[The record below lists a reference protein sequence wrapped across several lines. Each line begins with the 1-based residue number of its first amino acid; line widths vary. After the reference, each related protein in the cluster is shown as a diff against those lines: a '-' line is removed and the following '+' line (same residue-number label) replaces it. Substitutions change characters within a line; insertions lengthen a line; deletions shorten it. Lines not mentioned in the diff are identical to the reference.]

1 MKKIFYLLV
10 IFLISIACG
19 NSEKSSAE
27 KKENTSA
34 KTSNQ
39 SPCELLSESEIK
51 KALSIP
57 ADTETD
63 IKDKDRPFPS
73 CFYKW
78 ESITWPYE
86 VMNGYMADYAAEL
99 SIILVTDMNKEKYE
113 QAVSYY
119 ENGETINDIG
129 DMATYGEKQSQI
141 TFLSKGNLVHVH
153 CKTSPDAAS
162 NKEKAI
168 KIAKLIV
175 KKL

>member
-1 MKKIFYLLV
+1 MKKIIYLLA

-19 NSEKSSAE
+19 NSEKSSSE
-27 KKENTSA
+27 KKENATA
-34 KTSNQ
+34 KTSDQ

-63 IKDKDRPFPS
+63 IKEKDRPFPS

-86 VMNGYMADYAAEL
+86 VMNGYMADYAAEM

-113 QAVSYY
+113 QSISYY
-119 ENGETINDIG
+119 KDGETINDIG
-129 DMATYGEKQSQI
+129 DMATWGEKQSQV
-141 TFLSKGNLVHVH
+141 TFLYKGKLIHVH

-162 NKEKAI
+162 NKDKTI